1 MGPRWPALVRQWE
14 VARAGIGDL
23 GRHNDSVLGVSQLD
37 PWYFFNERGL
47 GGVYML
53 HRGTC
58 RAAVN
63 GTELVYVRIYKSANN
78 DICANL
84 HALPRDAT
92 RPRGRIVFTFVRE
105 PLEHFESGYS
115 EIVQRSGHQRYDK
128 EYRDPSTLYTFTR
141 YAHTNQEKAFAFVRD
156 LLGGRLRR
164 SLPAPS
170 VTDVHVFPQ
179 VAAISRALDARRG
192 PPEPRLT
199 SNHLAEHTSILP
211 AVHFVGRLEQLHHDW
226 AALGRRVRGGL
237 PPFTDKREDHTK
249 TDQRSMEKGEN
260 PARAAMHAILRAASG
275 GNATFTSAHPEA
287 ARRQLVYAVAL
298 CRVLLPDYVC
308 FGIPLPPECA
318 RAIGPSHGV
327 TCDPLRV
334 QLPPPPQWTRSAQS
348 RRRH

>member
-78 DICANL
+78 DICVNL

-141 YAHTNQEKAFAFVRD
+141 YAVRAHQP
-156 LLGGRLRR
+156 GESLR
-164 SLPAPS
+164 
-170 VTDVHVFPQ
+170 
-179 VAAISRALDARRG
+179 AR
-192 PPEPRLT
+192 P
-199 SNHLAEHTSILP
+199 
-211 AVHFVGRLEQLHHDW
+211 VGR
-226 AALGRRVRGGL
+226 
-237 PPFTDKREDHTK
+237 
-249 TDQRSMEKGEN
+249 
-260 PARAAMHAILRAASG
+260 PATPRC
-275 GNATFTSAHPEA
+275 P
-287 ARRQLVYAVAL
+287 
-298 CRVLLPDYVC
+298 
-308 FGIPLPPECA
+308 
-318 RAIGPSHGV
+318 
-327 TCDPLRV
+327 
-334 QLPPPPQWTRSAQS
+334 
-348 RRRH
+348 RRR